1 MKFLRTVSTGRLLA
15 VISAIVVAIGGG
27 AAIAVAA
34 TGGGPVPK
42 REPLAAA
49 VHHALA
55 APQVKGISADISF
68 TNNLIDSSDF
78 AGQLRDPI
86 LQGASGRLWLS
97 NGGRLRLE
105 LQSENGDTQVVV
117 DHHRFWISD
126 AAQSTVY
133 EGTLPAEKSAS
144 KSPTAHGVPAIAQ
157 IQSEITRLM
166 RHVDLTGAE
175 PTDVAGRPAYRVA
188 ISPKHD
194 GGLLGSMALAW
205 DAARGVPLQIA
216 VYARG
221 NSTPVLALKATSI
234 SYGTIPASDFDV
246 APPAGDK
253 VIRLAAGGGS
263 NPTAPMAAHGTRGH
277 GKPSRATGVAAV
289 AKRVPFTLDAPKT
302 LVGLP
307 RHAVS
312 LMAFGRTPAAV
323 VTYGE
328 NLGGMAVIEQAAK
341 GGGGAAQAKVGLDG
355 LSLPPV
361 SINGAPGQELSTAL
375 GTVIRFTRGGVTYT
389 VIGSVPATAAELAA
403 RGL

>member
-15 VISAIVVAIGGG
+15 VIAGIVVAIGGG
-27 AAIAVAA
+27 TAIAVAA
-34 TGGGPVPK
+34 TGGGRVPQ
-42 REPLAAA
+42 REPLATA
-49 VHHALA
+49 VHQALA
-55 APQVKGISADISF
+55 APQVKGITADISF

-97 NGGRLRLE
+97 DDGRLRLE
-105 LQSENGDTQVVV
+105 LQSENGDTQVVLG
-117 DHHRFWISD
+117 HHRFWISD
-126 AAQSTVY
+126 PGQNTVY
-133 EGTLPAEKSAS
+133 EGKLPADKPAS
-144 KSPTAHGVPAIAQ
+144 KSAADHGVPTIAQ
-157 IQSEITRLM
+157 IQSKITQLV

-175 PTDVAGRPAYRVA
+175 PSDVAGRPAYRVA

-194 GGLLGSMALAW
+194 GGLLGSVALAW
-205 DAARGVPLQIA
+205 DAVRGVPLQIA

-234 SYGTIPASDFDV
+234 SYGSVPASDFDV

-253 VIRLAAGGGS
+253 VIRLDAGGAS
-263 NPTAPMAAHGTRGH
+263 NPAASTAPHGTHGH
-277 GKPSRATGVAAV
+277 GNPSRATGVAAV

-307 RHAVS
+307 RHTVS
-312 LMAFGRTPAAV
+312 LMALGRTPAAV
-323 VTYGE
+323 ITYGE

-341 GGGGAAQAKVGLDG
+341 GGAGAHAKVGLDG
-355 LSLPPV
+355 LSLPTV

-403 RGL
+403 RAL